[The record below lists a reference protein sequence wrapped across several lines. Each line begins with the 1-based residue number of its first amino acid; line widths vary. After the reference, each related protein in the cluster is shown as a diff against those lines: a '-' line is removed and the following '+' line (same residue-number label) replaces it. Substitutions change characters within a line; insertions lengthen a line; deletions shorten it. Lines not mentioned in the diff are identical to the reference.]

1 MVTARVKVSTVLR
14 NDYSSVAELKKIEG
28 VESASVD
35 YGFGSILVKLQ
46 GKDVKALDN
55 ILFSQI
61 RKVRGIR
68 STSPLIIDETF

>member
-14 NDYSSVAELKKIEG
+14 NDYSSVVELKKIEG
-28 VESASVD
+28 VESSSVD

-46 GKDVKALDN
+46 GKDVKTLDN

-68 STSPLIIDETF
+68 STSPLIID

>member
-68 STSPLIIDETF
+68 STSPLIID

>member
-1 MVTARVKVSTVLR
+1 MVTARVRVSTVLR
-14 NDYSSVAELKKIEG
+14 NDYSSVVELKKVEG

-68 STSPLIIDETF
+68 STSPLIID

>member
-1 MVTARVKVSTVLR
+1 MITARVKVSTVLR
-14 NDYSSVAELKKIEG
+14 NDYSSVVELKKIEG

-46 GKDVKALDN
+46 GNDVKTLDN

-61 RKVRGIR
+61 RRVRGIR
-68 STSPLIIDETF
+68 STSPLILD